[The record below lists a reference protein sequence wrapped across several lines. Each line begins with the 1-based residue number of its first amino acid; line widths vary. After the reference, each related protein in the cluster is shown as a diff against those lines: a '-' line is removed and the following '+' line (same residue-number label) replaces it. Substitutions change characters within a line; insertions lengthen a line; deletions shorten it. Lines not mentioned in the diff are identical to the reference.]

1 MRAGKTVLLMFL
13 LPAFA
18 VLVFSF
24 SIGLLSLQSL
34 KSQYLINSDIQASD
48 LLTLHQESTF
58 KRDIS
63 ELHQRVSDTLDAAR
77 KGDLSDI
84 GLYRM
89 HAKLVDDL
97 AKIEEQVEVLANSNL
112 LQEVNH
118 DSVQGLRKSFTE
130 YRGLVIMATE
140 IAAIDPS
147 TANTFFTE
155 AQSSFNQFS
164 IFSGRIAMLLTERTM
179 QREKEARQRHEESFV
194 QIFVFSLLGAALIFI
209 AVLMIA
215 IRISGHVRDIADAL
229 SELSYNSQSD
239 IRLPKMERLQA
250 NSSGEFGRI
259 ANVILGFR
267 DDMVRR
273 IKAEEENHRLIFYD
287 ALTELPN
294 RRFLQEQL
302 QYAVGTGSRVN
313 NFHALLWLDLDRF
326 KVINDVRGHQ
336 AGDDL
341 LIQVAEHLRQM
352 LREGDL
358 LARVGGDEFAIFFE
372 LPQKHQSDAA
382 KEAER
387 IALRIC
393 AGLSREYFVDGHG
406 HFMSASMGIV
416 LFSDRHIGVETLLSQ
431 AEIAKYQ
438 AKDTG
443 PGTVSFYDPNIQ
455 AEINRVAELES
466 QLRSA
471 LDLEQLILHYQLQ
484 FDEKSKPVGAEI
496 LMRWQHPEKGLIS
509 PLDFIPLAEESG
521 LIVPIGKWVIESACK
536 LLSKWQFN
544 PQLRHLQLA
553 VNVSAKQF
561 RQDNFVEMVLS
572 IIEQTGAPAN
582 KLKLELTES
591 ILLENVEQA
600 IRKMKALRDE
610 GITFAMDDFG
620 TGYSSLQYLK
630 RLPLDQIKI
639 DQSFVRDIVDDPEDT
654 VIIQTIIAMGQALS
668 IEVIAEGVETE
679 EQLNLLSAYGCQRY
693 QGYLFTKPVSLSE
706 CLALVKRFLN

>member
-1 MRAGKTVLLMFL
+1 
-13 LPAFA
+13 
-18 VLVFSF
+18 
-24 SIGLLSLQSL
+24 
-34 KSQYLINSDIQASD
+34 
-48 LLTLHQESTF
+48 
-58 KRDIS
+58 
-63 ELHQRVSDTLDAAR
+63 
-77 KGDLSDI
+77 
-84 GLYRM
+84 
-89 HAKLVDDL
+89 
-97 AKIEEQVEVLANSNL
+97 
-112 LQEVNH
+112 
-118 DSVQGLRKSFTE
+118 
-130 YRGLVIMATE
+130 
-140 IAAIDPS
+140 
-147 TANTFFTE
+147 
-155 AQSSFNQFS
+155 
-164 IFSGRIAMLLTERTM
+164 
-179 QREKEARQRHEESFV
+179 
-194 QIFVFSLLGAALIFI
+194 
-209 AVLMIA
+209 
-215 IRISGHVRDIADAL
+215 
-229 SELSYNSQSD
+229 
-239 IRLPKMERLQA
+239 
-250 NSSGEFGRI
+250 
-259 ANVILGFR
+259 
-267 DDMVRR
+267 
-273 IKAEEENHRLIFYD
+273 
-287 ALTELPN
+287 
-294 RRFLQEQL
+294 
-302 QYAVGTGSRVN
+302 
-313 NFHALLWLDLDRF
+313 
-326 KVINDVRGHQ
+326 
-336 AGDDL
+336 
-341 LIQVAEHLRQM
+341 
-352 LREGDL
+352 
-358 LARVGGDEFAIFFE
+358 
-372 LPQKHQSDAA
+372 
-382 KEAER
+382 
-387 IALRIC
+387 
-393 AGLSREYFVDGHG
+393 
-406 HFMSASMGIV
+406 MSASMGIV

-471 LDLEQLILHYQLQ
+471 LDQEQLILHYQLQ

-496 LMRWQHPEKGLIS
+496 LIRWQHPEKGLIS

-521 LIVPIGKWVIESACK
+521 LIVPIGKWVIESACQ

-544 PQLRHLQLA
+544 PQLRRLQLA

-561 RQDNFVEMVLS
+561 RQDNFVEIVLS

-679 EQLNLLSAYGCQRY
+679 EQLNLLSVYGCQRY